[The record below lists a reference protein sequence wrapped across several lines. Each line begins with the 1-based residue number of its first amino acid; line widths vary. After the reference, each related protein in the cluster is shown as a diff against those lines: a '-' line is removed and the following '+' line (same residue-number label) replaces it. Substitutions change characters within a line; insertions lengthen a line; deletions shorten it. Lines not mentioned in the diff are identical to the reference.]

1 MNRMGKTIVDT
12 DEERFNFE
20 NQSVKEYLTLKER
33 IYKKLDAYDQLIKEY
48 LGLKEA
54 LEIMDR
60 KVNELKQEAVVQE
73 YLSLR
78 EKRGKITER
87 VNRIKALSTEFT
99 ASKENDNQLY
109 SEPANLEEPVGS
121 LTSTQENSKI
131 PYDTCDHLQNHKLVD
146 ISSIEFECD
155 LELAQAIYT
164 RLKEE
169 YPGRPDE
176 VITRYFTAAL
186 YMIRKYPV
194 SEKRKEGRAKRL
206 GLNEDFNKW
215 KISIR

>member
-12 DEERFNFE
+12 DEERFDFE
-20 NQSVKEYLTLKER
+20 NQSVKEYLTWKER
-33 IYKKLDAYDQLIKEY
+33 IYKKLDTYDQLIKEY

-60 KVNELKQEAVVQE
+60 KVNELEREEVVQE

-78 EKRGKITER
+78 EKREKITER

-99 ASKENDNQLY
+99 GSREHDNQLY
-109 SEPANLEEPVGS
+109 SEPAGG
-121 LTSTQENSKI
+121 LTSTQENSKR

-146 ISSIEFECD
+146 DSIEFECN
-155 LELAQAIYT
+155 LELAHAIYT

-176 VITRYFTAAL
+176 AIARYFTASL
-186 YMIRKYPV
+186 YMIQKYPV
-194 SEKRKEGRAKRL
+194 SEKRKAGRAKRL
-206 GLNEDFNKW
+206 GLSEDFNKW

>member
-12 DEERFNFE
+12 DEERFDFE
-20 NQSVKEYLTLKER
+20 NQSVKDYLTLKER

-60 KVNELKQEAVVQE
+60 KVNELEREEVVQE

-78 EKRGKITER
+78 EKREKITER

-99 ASKENDNQLY
+99 GSRESDNQLY
-109 SEPANLEEPVGS
+109 SEPAGG

-131 PYDTCDHLQNHKLVD
+131 PYDTCGHLQNHKLVD
-146 ISSIEFECD
+146 DSIEFECS
-155 LELAQAIYT
+155 LELAHAIYT

-169 YPGRPDE
+169 YPERPDE
-176 VITRYFTAAL
+176 AIARYFTASL
-186 YMIRKYPV
+186 YMIQKHPV
-194 SEKRKEGRAKRL
+194 SEKRKAGRAKRL
-206 GLNEDFNKW
+206 GLSEDFNKW

>member
-12 DEERFNFE
+12 DEERFDFE

-60 KVNELKQEAVVQE
+60 KVNELEREEVVQE

-78 EKRGKITER
+78 EKREKITER

-99 ASKENDNQLY
+99 GSREYDNQLY
-109 SEPANLEEPVGS
+109 SEPVVG
-121 LTSTQENSKI
+121 LTSTQENSKT

-146 ISSIEFECD
+146 DSIEFECS
-155 LELAQAIYT
+155 LELAHAIYT

-176 VITRYFTAAL
+176 AIARYFTAAL
-186 YMIRKYPV
+186 YMIQKYPV
-194 SEKRKEGRAKRL
+194 SEKRKAGRAKRL
-206 GLNEDFNKW
+206 GLSEDFNEW

>member
-155 LELAQAIYT
+155 LELAHAIYT
-164 RLKEE
+164 RLKEK

-176 VITRYFTAAL
+176 AIARYFTAAL
-186 YMIRKYPV
+186 YMIQKYPV
-194 SEKRKEGRAKRL
+194 SEKRKAGRAKRL

>member
-12 DEERFNFE
+12 DEERFDFE
-20 NQSVKEYLTLKER
+20 NQSV
-33 IYKKLDAYDQLIKEY
+33 KEY

-60 KVNELKQEAVVQE
+60 KVNELEREEVVQE

-78 EKRGKITER
+78 EKREKITER

-99 ASKENDNQLY
+99 GSREYDNQLY
-109 SEPANLEEPVGS
+109 SEPAGG

-131 PYDTCDHLQNHKLVD
+131 PYDTSDHLQNHKLVD
-146 ISSIEFECD
+146 DSIEFECS
-155 LELAQAIYT
+155 LELAHAIYT

-176 VITRYFTAAL
+176 AIARYFTSAL
-186 YMIRKYPV
+186 YMIQKYPV
-194 SEKRKEGRAKRL
+194 SEKRKAGRAKRL
-206 GLNEDFNKW
+206 GLSEDFNKW

>member
-12 DEERFNFE
+12 DEERFDFE
-20 NQSVKEYLTLKER
+20 NQSV
-33 IYKKLDAYDQLIKEY
+33 KEY

-60 KVNELKQEAVVQE
+60 KVNELEREEVVQE

-78 EKRGKITER
+78 EKREKITER

-99 ASKENDNQLY
+99 GSREYDNQLY
-109 SEPANLEEPVGS
+109 SEPAGG
-121 LTSTQENSKI
+121 LTSTQENSKR

-146 ISSIEFECD
+146 DSIEFECS
-155 LELAQAIYT
+155 LELAHAIYT

-169 YPGRPDE
+169 YPERPDE
-176 VITRYFTAAL
+176 AIARYFTAAL
-186 YMIRKYPV
+186 YMIQKYPV
-194 SEKRKEGRAKRL
+194 SEKRKAGRARRL
-206 GLNEDFNKW
+206 GLSEDFNKW

>member
-12 DEERFNFE
+12 DEERFDFE

-60 KVNELKQEAVVQE
+60 KVNELEREEVVQE

-78 EKRGKITER
+78 EKREKITER
-87 VNRIKALSTEFT
+87 VNRMKALSTEFT
-99 ASKENDNQLY
+99 GSREYDNQLY
-109 SEPANLEEPVGS
+109 SEPAGG
-121 LTSTQENSKI
+121 LTSTQENSKR
-131 PYDTCDHLQNHKLVD
+131 PYDTCDYLQNHKLVD
-146 ISSIEFECD
+146 DSIEFECS
-155 LELAQAIYT
+155 LELAHAIYT

-176 VITRYFTAAL
+176 AIARYFTAAL
-186 YMIRKYPV
+186 YMIQKYPV
-194 SEKRKEGRAKRL
+194 SEKRKSGRAKRL

>member
-1 MNRMGKTIVDT
+1 MNMNRMGKTIVDT
-12 DEERFNFE
+12 DEERFDFE
-20 NQSVKEYLTLKER
+20 NQSV
-33 IYKKLDAYDQLIKEY
+33 KEY

-60 KVNELKQEAVVQE
+60 KVNELEREEVVQE

-78 EKRGKITER
+78 EKREKITER

-99 ASKENDNQLY
+99 GSREYDNQLY
-109 SEPANLEEPVGS
+109 SEPAGG

-131 PYDTCDHLQNHKLVD
+131 PYDTSDHLQNHKLVD
-146 ISSIEFECD
+146 DSIEFECS
-155 LELAQAIYT
+155 LELAHAIYT

-176 VITRYFTAAL
+176 AIARYFTSAL
-186 YMIRKYPV
+186 YMIQKYPV
-194 SEKRKEGRAKRL
+194 SEKRKAGRAKRL
-206 GLNEDFNKW
+206 GLSEDFNKW

>member
-1 MNRMGKTIVDT
+1 MGKKEKEYATGVRGTSDFGF
-12 DEERFNFE
+12 DFE
-20 NQSVKEYLTLKER
+20 NHSVKEYLTLKER
-33 IYKKLDAYDQLIKEY
+33 VYKKLDAYDQLIKEY

-60 KVNELKQEAVVQE
+60 RVNELEREAVIQE

-78 EKRGKITER
+78 EKREKITER
-87 VNRIKALSTEFT
+87 VNRMKVLSTEFT
-99 ASKENDNQLY
+99 GSREYDDYSY
-109 SEPANLEEPVGS
+109 SEVTNLAEPVNS

-146 ISSIEFECD
+146 ISSIDFECD

-194 SEKRKEGRAKRL
+194 SEKRKEGRAK
-206 GLNEDFNKW
+206 D
-215 KISIR
+215 

>member
-12 DEERFNFE
+12 DEERFDFE
-20 NQSVKEYLTLKER
+20 NQSVKDYLTLKER

-60 KVNELKQEAVVQE
+60 KVNELEREEVVQE

-78 EKRGKITER
+78 EKREKITER

-99 ASKENDNQLY
+99 GSREYDNQLY
-109 SEPANLEEPVGS
+109 SEPAGG
-121 LTSTQENSKI
+121 LTSTQENSKT

-146 ISSIEFECD
+146 DSIEFECS
-155 LELAQAIYT
+155 LELAHAIYT

-176 VITRYFTAAL
+176 AIARYFTAAL
-186 YMIRKYPV
+186 YMIQKYPV
-194 SEKRKEGRAKRL
+194 SEKRKAERAKRL
-206 GLNEDFNKW
+206 GLSEDFNEW

>member
-1 MNRMGKTIVDT
+1 MNMNRMGKTIVDT
-12 DEERFNFE
+12 DEERFDFE

-33 IYKKLDAYDQLIKEY
+33 IYKKHDTYDQLIKEY

-60 KVNELKQEAVVQE
+60 KVNELEREEVVQE

-78 EKRGKITER
+78 EKREKITER

-99 ASKENDNQLY
+99 GSREYDNQLY
-109 SEPANLEEPVGS
+109 SEPAGG
-121 LTSTQENSKI
+121 LTSTQENSKR

-146 ISSIEFECD
+146 DSIEFECS
-155 LELAQAIYT
+155 LELAHAIYT

-169 YPGRPDE
+169 YPERPDE
-176 VITRYFTAAL
+176 AIARYFTSAL
-186 YMIRKYPV
+186 YMIQKYPV
-194 SEKRKEGRAKRL
+194 SEKRKAGRAKRL
-206 GLNEDFNKW
+206 GLSEDFNKW

>member
-12 DEERFNFE
+12 DEERFDFE
-20 NQSVKEYLTLKER
+20 NQSVKDYLTLKER

-60 KVNELKQEAVVQE
+60 KVNELEREEVVQE
-73 YLSLR
+73 YLSSR
-78 EKRGKITER
+78 EKREKITER

-99 ASKENDNQLY
+99 GSREYDNQLY
-109 SEPANLEEPVGS
+109 SEPAGG
-121 LTSTQENSKI
+121 LTSTQENSKT

-146 ISSIEFECD
+146 DSIEFECN
-155 LELAQAIYT
+155 LELAHAIYT

-176 VITRYFTAAL
+176 AIAHYFTAAL
-186 YMIRKYPV
+186 YMIQKYPV
-194 SEKRKEGRAKRL
+194 SEKRKAGRAKRL
-206 GLNEDFNKW
+206 GLSEDFNKW

>member
-12 DEERFNFE
+12 DEERFDFE

-33 IYKKLDAYDQLIKEY
+33 IYKKLDTYDQLIKEY

-60 KVNELKQEAVVQE
+60 KVNELEREEVVQE

-78 EKRGKITER
+78 EKREKITER

-99 ASKENDNQLY
+99 GSREYDNQLY
-109 SEPANLEEPVGS
+109 SEPAGG
-121 LTSTQENSKI
+121 LTSAQENSKR
-131 PYDTCDHLQNHKLVD
+131 PYDTSDHLQNHKLVD
-146 ISSIEFECD
+146 DSIEFECN
-155 LELAQAIYT
+155 LELAHAIYT

-176 VITRYFTAAL
+176 AIARYFTASL
-186 YMIRKYPV
+186 YMIQKHPV
-194 SEKRKEGRAKRL
+194 SEKRKAGRAKRL

>member
-12 DEERFNFE
+12 DEERFDFE

-60 KVNELKQEAVVQE
+60 KVNELEREEVVQE

-78 EKRGKITER
+78 ETREKITER

-99 ASKENDNQLY
+99 GSREYDNQLY
-109 SEPANLEEPVGS
+109 PGPANLEEPAGG

-131 PYDTCDHLQNHKLVD
+131 SYDTSDHLQNHKLVD
-146 ISSIEFECD
+146 DSIEFECS
-155 LELAQAIYT
+155 LELAHAIYT

-176 VITRYFTAAL
+176 AIARYFTSAL
-186 YMIRKYPV
+186 YMIQKYPV
-194 SEKRKEGRAKRL
+194 SEKRKAGRAKRL
-206 GLNEDFNKW
+206 GLSEDFNEW

>member
-12 DEERFNFE
+12 DEERFDFE

-60 KVNELKQEAVVQE
+60 KVNELEREEVVQE

-78 EKRGKITER
+78 EKRKKITER

-99 ASKENDNQLY
+99 GSREYDNQLY
-109 SEPANLEEPVGS
+109 SEPAGG

-131 PYDTCDHLQNHKLVD
+131 PYDTCDHLQNYKLVD
-146 ISSIEFECD
+146 DSIEFECS
-155 LELAQAIYT
+155 LELAHAIYT

-169 YPGRPDE
+169 YPERPDE
-176 VITRYFTAAL
+176 AIAPYFTAAL
-186 YMIRKYPV
+186 YMIQKYPI
-194 SEKRKEGRAKRL
+194 SEKRKAGRAKRL
-206 GLNEDFNKW
+206 GLSEDFNEW

>member
-1 MNRMGKTIVDT
+1 M
-12 DEERFNFE
+12 
-20 NQSVKEYLTLKER
+20 
-33 IYKKLDAYDQLIKEY
+33 
-48 LGLKEA
+48 GLKEA

-60 KVNELKQEAVVQE
+60 KVNELEREEVVQE

-78 EKRGKITER
+78 EKREKITER

-99 ASKENDNQLY
+99 GSREYDNQLY
-109 SEPANLEEPVGS
+109 SEPAGG
-121 LTSTQENSKI
+121 LTSTQENSKR

-146 ISSIEFECD
+146 DSIEFECS
-155 LELAQAIYT
+155 LELAHAIYT

-176 VITRYFTAAL
+176 AIARYFTSAL
-186 YMIRKYPV
+186 YMIQKYPV
-194 SEKRKEGRAKRL
+194 SEKRKAGRAKRL
-206 GLNEDFNKW
+206 GLSEDFNKW

>member
-12 DEERFNFE
+12 DEERFDFE

-60 KVNELKQEAVVQE
+60 KVNELEREEVVQE
-73 YLSLR
+73 YLSSR
-78 EKRGKITER
+78 EKREKITER

-99 ASKENDNQLY
+99 GSREYDNQLY
-109 SEPANLEEPVGS
+109 SEPVVG
-121 LTSTQENSKI
+121 LTSTQENSKT

-146 ISSIEFECD
+146 DSIEFECS
-155 LELAQAIYT
+155 LELAHAIYT

-169 YPGRPDE
+169 YPGVPDE
-176 VITRYFTAAL
+176 AIARYFTSAL
-186 YMIRKYPV
+186 YMIQKYPV
-194 SEKRKEGRAKRL
+194 SEKRKAGRAKRL
-206 GLNEDFNKW
+206 GLSEDFNEW

>member
-12 DEERFNFE
+12 DEERFDFE

-60 KVNELKQEAVVQE
+60 KVNELEREEVVQE
-73 YLSLR
+73 YLSSR
-78 EKRGKITER
+78 EKREKITER

-99 ASKENDNQLY
+99 GSREYDNQLY
-109 SEPANLEEPVGS
+109 SEPVVG
-121 LTSTQENSKI
+121 LTSTQENSKT

-146 ISSIEFECD
+146 DSIEFECN
-155 LELAQAIYT
+155 LELAHAIYT

-169 YPGRPDE
+169 YPGVPDE
-176 VITRYFTAAL
+176 AIARYFTSAL
-186 YMIRKYPV
+186 YMIQKYPV
-194 SEKRKEGRAKRL
+194 SEKRKAGRAKRL
-206 GLNEDFNKW
+206 GLSEDFNEW

>member
-12 DEERFNFE
+12 DEERFDFE
-20 NQSVKEYLTLKER
+20 NQSVKEYLILKER

-60 KVNELKQEAVVQE
+60 KVNELEREEVVQE

-78 EKRGKITER
+78 EKREKITER

-99 ASKENDNQLY
+99 GSREYDNQLY
-109 SEPANLEEPVGS
+109 SESAGG
-121 LTSTQENSKI
+121 LTSTQENSKR

-146 ISSIEFECD
+146 DSIEFECN
-155 LELAQAIYT
+155 LELAHAIYT

-176 VITRYFTAAL
+176 AIARYFTAAL
-186 YMIRKYPV
+186 YMIQKYPV
-194 SEKRKEGRAKRL
+194 SEKRKAGRAKRL
-206 GLNEDFNKW
+206 GLSEDFNKW

>member
-12 DEERFNFE
+12 DEERFDFE
-20 NQSVKEYLTLKER
+20 NQSVKEYLTWKER
-33 IYKKLDAYDQLIKEY
+33 IYKKLDTYDQLIKEY

-60 KVNELKQEAVVQE
+60 KVNELEREEVVQE

-78 EKRGKITER
+78 EKREKITER

-99 ASKENDNQLY
+99 GSREHDNQLY
-109 SEPANLEEPVGS
+109 SEPAGG
-121 LTSTQENSKI
+121 LTSTQENSKR

-146 ISSIEFECD
+146 DSIEFECN
-155 LELAQAIYT
+155 LELAHAIYT

-176 VITRYFTAAL
+176 AIARYFTSAL
-186 YMIRKYPV
+186 YMIQKYPV
-194 SEKRKEGRAKRL
+194 SEKRKAGRAKRL
-206 GLNEDFNKW
+206 GLSEDFNKW